1 MYTLKA
7 AKEWFIA
14 HPRSKVVYHRR
25 WNDLPSAS
33 REVLETP
40 REAKV
45 IGRRVVFTPQ
55 SELSLMTENGTSSVT
70 PGGLLDIFDGDGR
83 IIVTYAPA

>member
-1 MYTLKA
+1 MYMLKS
-7 AKEWFIA
+7 AKEWFTA
-14 HPRSKVVYHRR
+14 HPRNRVIYHRR
-25 WNDLPSAS
+25 WKELSAAS

-55 SELSLMTENGTSSVT
+55 SELNLMTENGTSSIS
-70 PGGLLDIFDGDGR
+70 PGGLLDIFDGAGQ